1 MRDQHGV
8 GTSIDIYNLCKNA
21 IVNMSSTT
29 TGNVKRIEDVLQKAI
44 TGGVMDTKAV
54 TKMTDHICA
63 LINSY
68 VDLRTDVDALK
79 NRAMSRNASATSLE
93 LETVYEDDEHDEVD
107 GVPLGADRDAVGTG
121 FEFVAKKKRAHL
133 FLICS
138 VCSSVVMIEYT
149 SKQIP
154 EFTKSFVHLPRNG
167 VAYSTCNKCLHA
179 KWNQIGPL
187 RKIDWTRQSLF
198 LDGEI
203 EPNPEWYANLCETVN
218 PHLTKFPNMI
228 VCRNKPAYITQ
239 DLIKSHTTDEDVIV
253 NVNVDLKTHW
263 YGHPIFSEYTK
274 GSFLRI

>member
-1 MRDQHGV
+1 MNS
-8 GTSIDIYNLCKNA
+8 SIDE
-21 IVNMSSTT
+21 NM
-29 TGNVKRIEDVLQKAI
+29 KRIECVLQKAI
-44 TGGVMDTKAV
+44 KGGVMDANAV

-68 VDLRTDVDALK
+68 VDLRMDVNALK
-79 NRAMSRNASATSLE
+79 NRAVHGTRRATNLD
-93 LETVYEDDEHDEVD
+93 LETVYEDDEHDGVE
-107 GVPLGADRDAVGTG
+107 GVPLGADRDDGGTG
-121 FEFVAKKKRAHL
+121 FEFVPKKKRAHL

-138 VCSSVVMIEYT
+138 VCSSVIMIEYT

-154 EFTKSFVHLPRNG
+154 EFTTSFVHLPRNG
-167 VAYSTCNKCLHA
+167 VVYSTCNKCLHA

-198 LDGEI
+198 MDGEI
-203 EPNPEWYANLCETVN
+203 TPNPEWYANLCETVN

-239 DLIKSHTTDEDVIV
+239 DLIKRHTTDEDIIV

-263 YGHPIFSEYTK
+263 YEHPIFSEYTK